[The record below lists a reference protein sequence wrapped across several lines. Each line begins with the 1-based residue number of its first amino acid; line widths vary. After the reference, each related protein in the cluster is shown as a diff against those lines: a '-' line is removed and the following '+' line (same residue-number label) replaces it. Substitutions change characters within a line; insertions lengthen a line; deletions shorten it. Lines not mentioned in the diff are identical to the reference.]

1 MKTSV
6 LATEPHP
13 VKGGSTLYKAEGHS
27 PAAPVD
33 NVVPPPMGL
42 RSSPALGG
50 IGAGSTELR
59 SDGSFRD
66 WTILNQRP
74 AGSGKYGIV
83 DDVWMAA
90 RVGGKAKVLRTHP
103 PGYAAG
109 HGVDA
114 LTFSGSYP
122 LTRLLV
128 EDRALTTPAETASA
142 AGGGVETRV
151 FGYSTLKPTNLAE
164 SAYPA
169 LALTLE
175 VKNAGTTATKADFM

>member
-1 MKTSV
+1 MY
-6 LATEPHP
+6 
-13 VKGGSTLYKAEGHS
+13 ST
-27 PAAPVD
+27 D
-33 NVVPPPMGL
+33 
-42 RSSPALGG
+42 R
-50 IGAGSTELR
+50 
-59 SDGSFRD
+59 
-66 WTILNQRP
+66 
-74 AGSGKYGIV
+74 YGVV

-90 RVGGKAKVLRTHP
+90 RVGGKAKILRTHP

-128 EDRALTTPAETASA
+128 EDDTLTNPVEYMSTADNIV
-142 AGGGVETRV
+142 GGGVETRV
-151 FGYSTLKPTNLAE
+151 YGYSTLKPTDMKE

-175 VKNAGTTATKADFM
+175 VKNTGTTGASVLSCPVLWSHSTYNNLCIAIRSLPRRLCVETYRR